1 MGASSIGGCGHR
13 TAACRIAALT
23 RRPIASRVLLLKP
36 DAMNFVTD
44 VRVVH
49 RWWGIIFGIEL
60 DRAAGT
66 RVIEHYSSF
75 YNEWDYNRC

>member
-23 RRPIASRVLLLKP
+23 RRPIASRVLLLQP
-36 DAMNFVTD
+36 DALSFVTD

-49 RWWGIIFGIEL
+49 RWWGILVGIEL

-66 RVIEHYSSF
+66 RVMGHYCSF
-75 YNEWDYNRC
+75 YDGLQ